1 MPTLGSEKL
10 SAYINDRFINDDEK
24 LISDIFR
31 DCKFA
36 SNRRT
41 FNDNRHKKAFD
52 CVNQFFLISVI
63 KQCRF
68 EDDYIKWIKALLKNQ
83 ESCVFNGG
91 KNKTFYFD

>member
-1 MPTLGSEKL
+1 MPNLGSEKL

-31 DCKFA
+31 DRKFA

-91 KNKTFYFD
+91 KNKKFYFD